1 MTAGPEAVTIRFTD
15 DRRPEAATLV
25 RLEQF
30 DGPLGLLLALIEQR
44 QLDILTVRLGELAGA
59 YLEALA
65 ALPGERLPH
74 LSAFV
79 AVAAQLILIKSRALL
94 PQEPVPPAASPE
106 GPDPEL
112 ELRRRLVVYRAFR
125 DAGRQLEARLEEPSP
140 LFHREAGP
148 ALAAGLAGARPA
160 PQPPLDPAVLVEALA
175 RAIVLVPPPAA
186 APEILARTV
195 TLAERA
201 EAIRAALRRASTV
214 VLQELLAGTTD
225 RVVVTVTFLALLE
238 LVKRREV
245 VAEQAQPWGPI
256 RCRRT
261 SAAERA
267 AAGFPVGPA
276 GPIDETLED
285 FA

>member
-1 MTAGPEAVTIRFTD
+1 MAVVAEPVTIRFTD

-25 RLEQF
+25 RLETF

-65 ALPGERLPH
+65 AVPGERMAH

-94 PQEPVPPAASPE
+94 PEASPPPPISE
-106 GPDPEL
+106 DGPDPEL
-112 ELRRRLVVYRAFR
+112 ELRRRLILYRAFR
-125 DAGRQLEARLEEPSP
+125 DAGLRLGLRLDDPRP
-140 LFHREAGP
+140 LFHREVGV

-160 PQPPLDPAVLVEALA
+160 PQPALDAELLVEALA
-175 RAIVLVPPPAA
+175 RAIVLVPPPGPE
-186 APEILARTV
+186 PEILARSV
-195 TLAERA
+195 TLLERA
-201 EAIRAALRRASTV
+201 EAIRAALRRAPAI
-214 VLQELLAGTTD
+214 VLQELLAGTAD
-225 RVVVTVTFLALLE
+225 RVVVAVTFLALLE

-245 VAEQAQPWGPI
+245 VAEQREPWGPI
-256 RCRRT
+256 HCRPT

-267 AAGFPVGPA
+267 AAGFAVGPA